1 MSKLTEA
8 YDRWISLQPFSHE
21 DSARLDRKFMLAFN
35 YNSNHIEGN
44 TLTYGQTEVLL
55 LMGEVIGSAKM
66 KDLEDMK
73 AHNLCLNLMI
83 EEAKTS
89 DHLSES
95 FIKRLHQVMLREDYT
110 VYRELPSGLKTSYVV
125 HAGTYKT
132 RPNSVITPTGERFE
146 YASVEETPS
155 LMCDLIQWY
164 NDEEKAGNLNP
175 VELAALFHYRYIRIH
190 PFEDGNGR
198 IARLIVN
205 YILLRHNYPMI
216 VVLSRKKRAYLN
228 ALTLADVNVGIVPS
242 DGSCASLD
250 QIKPFVKYMTDLMI
264 SEINQIISFL
274 NADAKTTW
282 WYDGETVK
290 FRSPKTVLLLQHLQK
305 NPKTTIAELSSVLD
319 INTSAVQKQ
328 LSNLLSK
335 GYITKDPATNRY
347 RVIAVSTTK

>member
-1 MSKLTEA
+1 MSKLSEA
-8 YDRWISLQPFSHE
+8 YEKWMALQPLSSM
-21 DSARLDRKFMLAFN
+21 DSARLDRKFMLDFN

-83 EEAKTS
+83 EEAKTA

-110 VYRELPSGLKTSYVV
+110 VNRELPGGCQTSYVV

-132 RPNSVITPTGERFE
+132 RPNSVITQTGERFD
-146 YASVEETPS
+146 YASPEETPS
-155 LMCDLIQWY
+155 LMYDLIRWY
-164 NDEEKAGNLNP
+164 NEEEKSGNFSP

-205 YILLRHNYPMI
+205 FILLRHNYPMI
-216 VVLSRKKRAYLN
+216 VVLSRTKKAYLN
-228 ALTLADVNVGIVPS
+228 ALGLADVK
-242 DGSCASLD
+242 L
-250 QIKPFVKYMTDLMI
+250 
-264 SEINQIISFL
+264 E
-274 NADAKTTW
+274 
-282 WYDGETVK
+282 
-290 FRSPKTVLLLQHLQK
+290 
-305 NPKTTIAELSSVLD
+305 
-319 INTSAVQKQ
+319 
-328 LSNLLSK
+328 
-335 GYITKDPATNRY
+335 
-347 RVIAVSTTK
+347 